1 MSGLLL
7 FECLPDHCAKDFSA
21 LDPVAGGQTI
31 NAVSGCSVNVGAQPD
46 GRALRDG

>member
-7 FECLPDHCAKDFSA
+7 FECLPDHCAHYLGTF
-21 LDPVAGGQTI
+21 DPVAGGQTI
-31 NAVSGCSVNVGAQPD
+31 NAVGGCSVNVGAQPD